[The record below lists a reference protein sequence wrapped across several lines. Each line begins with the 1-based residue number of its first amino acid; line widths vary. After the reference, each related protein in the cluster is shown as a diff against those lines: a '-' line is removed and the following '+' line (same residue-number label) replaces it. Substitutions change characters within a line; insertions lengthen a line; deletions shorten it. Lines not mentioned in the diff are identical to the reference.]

1 MQKGIYFKKLCNCIL
16 YFQVPVKSSY
26 LLSCNIFFLPLEMA
40 TSFIPKG
47 QEELLLPNPLAQS
60 YTSPDYHSKSLLYS
74 RNVRS
79 SLTGREADILE
90 DGSTSHRLGF
100 CTRHNPHPG

>member
-1 MQKGIYFKKLCNCIL
+1 MLH
-16 YFQVPVKSSY
+16 
-26 LLSCNIFFLPLEMA
+26 FLPLEMA

-79 SLTGREADILE
+79 SLTGSEANILE
-90 DGSTSHRLGF
+90 DGSTSRRLGVY
-100 CTRHNPHPG
+100 TRHNPHPG